1 MIQNTTKLHTTGQT
15 TRLQKLYNIA
25 YEIRIYLAIGILT
38 ITTVALAVTIILLQ
52 WSAPPGAHLQP
63 ILIVSTPTPVH
74 TPATTATPLAPTPT
88 TGTQLNAAVVAYDAP
103 GGNVLGSLDAQRNYT
118 ITARYGIDWLQA
130 EVEGSGLVWVRS
142 NELEIVTVA
151 ATLPDLRPAPTA
163 AIVYVVQEHTRTTT
177 ASDSTTAAQPTAPPN
192 AVEGPIY
199 EKPTPVLTE
208 AEQFWK
214 FPTAQPLPRTP
225 GVEVS
230 STAYEACRRSG
241 KAFGECVQHM
251 PDDYWVPPAATP
263 TRTIETVQRAD
274 TNDTDTVLVP

>member
-15 TRLQKLYNIA
+15 TQLQKLYNIA
-25 YEIRIYLAIGILT
+25 YEVRIYLVISILT
-38 ITTVALAVTIILLQ
+38 ITTVALVTTIILLQ
-52 WSAPPGAHLQP
+52 WSATPDANLQP

-74 TPATTATPLAPTPT
+74 TPIATATPPAPTPT

-118 ITARYGIDWLQA
+118 ITARYGVDWLQA
-130 EVEGSGLVWVRS
+130 EVEGSGLVWIRS
-142 NELEIVTVA
+142 NELGMVIVA
-151 ATLPDLRPAPTA
+151 ASLPDLRPTPTA
-163 AIVYVVQEHTRTTT
+163 AIVYVVREHTNNTT
-177 ASDSTTAAQPTAPPN
+177 ASATATAARPAGAQPT
-192 AVEGPIY
+192 PIY

-230 STAYEACRRSG
+230 SAAYEACRRSG
-241 KAFGECVQHM
+241 KEFGECVQHM
-251 PDDYWVPPAATP
+251 PDDYWIPPTATP
-263 TRTIETVQRAD
+263 TRSTETVQRAD
-274 TNDTDTVLVP
+274 ANNGDTVLVP